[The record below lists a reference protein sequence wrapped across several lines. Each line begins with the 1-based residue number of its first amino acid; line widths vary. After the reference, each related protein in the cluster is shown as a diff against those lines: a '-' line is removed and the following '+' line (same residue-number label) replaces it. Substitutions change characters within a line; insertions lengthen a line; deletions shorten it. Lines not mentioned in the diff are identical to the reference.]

1 MGNNLEQLEIHQG
14 NVIKEFRSGGNVRTA
29 LLPSSLFLR
38 IQLLVLCPR
47 QDPRTYHCSWNL
59 NETSLEALLLR
70 FPSTSAA
77 LRLEFITARNDL
89 GASFRLSA
97 RNGVNMSS
105 VSNPGMFY
113 VTTEEWAACCAFDPH
128 AAHAP
133 RSQIV
138 GANNTTSS
146 SIASDES
153 YISE

>member
-1 MGNNLEQLEIHQG
+1 M
-14 NVIKEFRSGGNVRTA
+14 
-29 LLPSSLFLR
+29 
-38 IQLLVLCPR
+38 VLCPR
-47 QDPRTYHCSWNL
+47 QDPRMYNSWNSFD
-59 NETSLEALLLR
+59 ETSLEALLMR
-70 FPSTSAA
+70 FPSTAAA
-77 LRLEFITARNDL
+77 LRLAFITARNDL

-97 RNGVNMSS
+97 RNGVNMPS

-128 AAHAP
+128 AAHVP
-133 RSQIV
+133 RSQIN

>member
-14 NVIKEFRSGGNVRTA
+14 NVIEEFRSGGNVRRS
-29 LLPSSLFLR
+29 LPSSLFLR
-38 IQLLVLCPR
+38 IQLLVICPR
-47 QDPRTYHCSWNL
+47 QDPRMYNSWNSFD
-59 NETSLEALLLR
+59 ETSLEALLMR

-77 LRLEFITARNDL
+77 LRLAFVTARNDI
-89 GASFRLSA
+89 GPSFRLPA
-97 RNGVNMSS
+97 RNGVNMPS

-113 VTTEEWAACCAFDPH
+113 VTEEWAARCDFDPH
-128 AAHAP
+128 AAHVP
-133 RSQIV
+133 TSQIV

>member
-14 NVIKEFRSGGNVRTA
+14 NVIEEFRRGGNVRRYYQVVYFWEFNFWFYVQDKIHA
-29 LLPSSLFLR
+29 RIIVHGILLTRRHWRRYFWDFQVPQLRYGLSSL
-38 IQLLVLCPR
+38 LLGMI
-47 QDPRTYHCSWNL
+47 
-59 NETSLEALLLR
+59 
-70 FPSTSAA
+70 
-77 LRLEFITARNDL
+77 RLP
-89 GASFRLSA
+89 A
-97 RNGVNMSS
+97 RNGVNMPSA

-128 AAHAP
+128 AAHVP
-133 RSQIV
+133 RSQIN

>member
-1 MGNNLEQLEIHQG
+1 MGNNLELEIHQG
-14 NVIKEFRSGGNVRTA
+14 NVIEEFRRGGNVRR
-29 LLPSSLFLR
+29 LLPSSLSLS

-47 QDPRTYHCSWNL
+47 QDPCTYNSWNSFD
-59 NETSLEALLLR
+59 ETSLEALLMR
-70 FPSTSAA
+70 FPSTAAA
-77 LRLEFITARNDL
+77 LRLAFITARNDL
-89 GASFRLSA
+89 GASFRLPA
-97 RNGVNMSS
+97 RNGVNMPS

-113 VTTEEWAACCAFDPH
+113 VTEEWAACCAFDPH
-128 AAHAP
+128 AAHVP